1 MIGSPDRRT
10 MTQTAFSQHGSKPIR
25 GILLKQFDKASK
37 LCEKGRFAPAREILQ
52 RIVARY
58 PDDIDTINNLA
69 AIACRMGDLPKA
81 LEYALRAVKLEPT
94 SGLRMRTVGQILF
107 EMSLHEQAAEAFR
120 IATLL
125 DPGDAKSHNVYGIA
139 LRHLER
145 WDEATAASLRAI
157 EVDPTLSDPFDN
169 LAITLVAQH
178 EYGKALQ
185 LFHEAIRL
193 APQSA
198 IAWNNLSN
206 LLGTMGGRTPEVVAA
221 LRNAIALDPHQPRSH
236 MNLGMALLKLG
247 DFANGWREYEHRWQ
261 GSILSAVRRPESL
274 PQWDGSATPRTLLL
288 HAEQGLG
295 DTLQF
300 CRYAPL
306 VAARGHRVVLEV
318 QPELVQLVADS
329 VASDSVTVVAR
340 SELYPSLA
348 GLPPVDAHCP
358 LMSLPMILGTRLDSV
373 PSAPYLRADPTRC
386 RDWRERLAV
395 LGDGLRVGLVWA
407 GSPRRDAPIA
417 VRQLDARRSTT
428 LATLAPLLAVPGVS
442 FVSLQKG
449 AGTEELRD
457 DSRFAAIYDADP
469 ALNSFADTAA
479 LVANLDLVIC
489 VDTSVAHLVGGMGKP
504 VWMLSRFDGCFRW
517 LEDRADT
524 PWYPSM
530 RIFRQGAD
538 RSWEP
543 VVAALATALAEAVL
557 MPAVDNSVRPRVAA
571 AE

>member
-1 MIGSPDRRT
+1 
-10 MTQTAFSQHGSKPIR
+10 MTQTALLHPGRKPAS
-25 GILLKQFDKASK
+25 GILLKDLDKASK
-37 LCEKGRFAPAREILQ
+37 LYEMGRFALARELLE
-52 RIVARY
+52 RTVARH
-58 PDDIDTINNLA
+58 PDHADAINNLA

-81 LEYALRAVKLEPT
+81 LDYALRAVKLEPT

-107 EMSLHEQAAEAFR
+107 EMLLHEQAAEAFR

-157 EVDPTLSDPFDN
+157 ELDPTLADPFDN
-169 LAITLVAQH
+169 LAITLVAQC
-178 EYGKALQ
+178 EYGKAQQ
-185 LFHEAIRL
+185 LFREAIRL

-206 LLGTMGGRTPEVVAA
+206 LLGTMGGRTAEAVAA

-261 GSILSAVRRPESL
+261 GSVLSAVRRPESL

-318 QPELVQLVADS
+318 QPELVELVADS
-329 VASDSVTVVAR
+329 LASDSVTVVAR

-358 LMSLPMILGTRLDSV
+358 LMSLPLTLGTRLDSV
-373 PSAPYLRADPTRC
+373 PATPYLRAEPARC
-386 RDWRERLAV
+386 RAWRDRLAV
-395 LGDGLRVGLVWA
+395 VVPGLRVGLVWA
-407 GSPRRDAPIA
+407 GSPRQDSPIA
-417 VRQLDARRSTT
+417 VRQIDARRSTT
-428 LATLAPLLAVPGVS
+428 LATLAPLLAVPSVA

-449 AGTEELRD
+449 AATEELRD
-457 DSRFAAIYDADP
+457 ASFAAIYDADP
-469 ALNSFADTAA
+469 LLTSFADTAA

-489 VDTSVAHLVGGMGKP
+489 VDSSVAHLVGGMGKP

-530 RIFRQGAD
+530 RIFRQGED
-538 RSWEP
+538 RDWEP
-543 VVAALATALAEAVL
+543 VVATATRSLEDL
-557 MPAVDNSVRPRVAA
+557 VAKRA
-571 AE
+571 G